1 MAYLKKSSKDFEN
14 AIKRMASLKSIDPA
28 LDLGNGLSVET
39 YQQSIDQVSNV
50 TEAYNTQLSL
60 ADSLSSS
67 LKEKEKLLRSFT
79 ERMLT
84 GVAAKFGKDSEQY
97 QKAGGTKKS
106 ERKKPK
112 RKIAKVAA
120 WFAKKTPQILRSFF
134 MSFLRL

>member
-14 AIKRMASLKSIDPA
+14 AIKRMASLKSIDLA
-28 LDLGNGLSVET
+28 LDLGNGLTVEA

-50 TEAYNTQLSL
+50 MEAYNTQLSL

-112 RKIAKVAA
+112 RKLPKVAA
-120 WFAKKTPQILRSFF
+120 
-134 MSFLRL
+134 

>member
-1 MAYLKKSSKDFEN
+1 MAYLKKSSKDFEG
-14 AIKRMASLKSIDPA
+14 AIRRMASLKSIDPA
-28 LDLGNGLSVET
+28 LDLGNGLSVES
-39 YQQSIDQVSNV
+39 YQQSIDQVAHV
-50 TEAYNTQLSL
+50 MEAYNTHLSL
-60 ADSLSSS
+60 ADSLNSS
-67 LKEKEKLLRSFT
+67 LKEKERLLRSFT

-120 WFAKKTPQILRSFF
+120 
-134 MSFLRL
+134 